1 MFFKDLTTT
10 NLQILSFNS
19 IRNVRDK
26 ECAVEVLGLSI
37 DLSPFSKA
45 LIRENTMKKY
55 VLLQKNDKFGI
66 ELTLTLSK
74 PNGYIE
80 IYLRRKKKAEIK
92 VMFVDPSKYKIVQKF
107 KYLNDCNENII
118 KALLLQFDR
127 RIVEY
132 LRNGCS
138 CKNKDLMIFIKE
150 NLCNTSHLFNVH
162 IDTPDY
168 FLVI

>member
-1 MFFKDLTTT
+1 MFFKDFTTT
-10 NLQILSFNS
+10 NLQILTFNS
-19 IRNVRDK
+19 IRDVREK
-26 ECAVEVLGLSI
+26 EFAVELLGLSI
-37 DLSPFSKA
+37 DLSPFSKS
-45 LIRENTMKKY
+45 LIMENTVKRY
-55 VLLQKNDKFGI
+55 VLLHKNDKFGI

-80 IYLRRKKKAEIK
+80 IYLRRKKTAEIK
-92 VMFVDPSKYKIVQKF
+92 VTFVDPSKCKIVQKF
-107 KYLNDCNENII
+107 KYMNDCNENIL

-127 RIVEY
+127 TLIAY

-138 CKNKDLMIFIKE
+138 CKNKDLLRLIKE
-150 NLCNTSHLFNVH
+150 NLCNRTHVFNVH